1 VKEKTMKMLMI
12 IGPESR
18 REELQRII
26 ASHGVHAYSELT
38 GVLGEGETG
47 KHFATHAWPGQSVLI
62 FTVIPKEQADAL
74 VEALRAFKAKLYQ
87 GEGIRVFAMSADML
101 L

>member
-1 VKEKTMKMLMI
+1 MKMLMV

-18 REELQRII
+18 REELQRVI

-47 KHFATHAWPGQSVLI
+47 KRFGTHTWPGQSVLI
-62 FTVIPKEQADAL
+62 FTVIPKDQAESL
-74 VEALRAFKAKLYQ
+74 VQALREFKSKLY
-87 GEGIRVFAMSADML
+87 GSEGIRVFAMPAEML
-101 L
+101 I